1 MILFQFLCRK
11 NVPFLFLI
19 SSLLTCCEWR
29 RFIGRCRRRVCK
41 IGLAAA
47 QANAGGE
54 MAFLGNC
61 LSAQILFLTNAVYP
75 LLLIHI
81 LNVQKSFSKYTSGK
95 TREKGRKMKRKYRV
109 ILIAVCLACIGC
121 LLLACTGNRPSDKN
135 NQNQKD
141 DLEMNGNGEILISVF
156 WPPMKG
162 FTTAEQYDL
171 LKEAGIDLLEWGTD
185 PIFTDPGTLEEML
198 KLCGERGIQVT
209 VADSDFTDL
218 LGKTDEQLRQLA
230 RRYREY
236 DCVAG
241 FYLKDEPSNA
251 NPYGRIARIFREEMP
266 GCLVQLNMLPMGALQ
281 DPKGHAEDWIN
292 AAGPENMSYLSYD
305 QYPFGL
311 EAGSVPQMF
320 ANMNFV
326 REIGLKYGVD
336 TALYLQSVGV
346 INGFRRPTVSE
357 TRYHAS
363 AALAYG
369 YKNLKYFTYMT
380 PVDRGNEEFTDAII
394 RPDGTKSDTFDG
406 IADINRSVKKVSKIL
421 GNLDALEIYHHG
433 RADSATVMLP
443 EDWYLSAGAD
453 QTDFLVS
460 LMKDRVNGRNYL
472 MIVNKD
478 YTNDAKIT
486 FRLQGVSALTDVT
499 GGAEAAAAVPIEN
512 GAFTAEFSA
521 GAFRLYQLEKGV
533 DLTKPYADASAQNLA
548 LEKPIY
554 ASYSVGENGYYA
566 CRANDGTRFSSAS
579 VKGWRYQRTAENR
592 EDPEIYLMVD
602 LKRAVEIN
610 RVDLYPTGAYGTDSF
625 GTYFPVEYSILYSE
639 DGKEW
644 CAAASHITEQPTQ
657 TEIPTVTFDTVSARY
672 VKLVLHQCRQAGG
685 REVAE
690 LAEIE
695 IYHDTGTQEIQKPF
709 VPDETITAENNA
721 ALHKPVTVSSSVENW
736 GWMKSHLTDGNIET
750 GWSSQ
755 IKIHMNDPFGE
766 EWLIVDLQE
775 TYPIDLV
782 LLYPRQ
788 DGTSAYFPKSFK
800 IEVSEDRKNWTEAA
814 RCTEAAGLG
823 ALPRACSFSAVPARY
838 IRVTALEMT
847 DALGGND
854 GYLFQLSEV
863 EVYRQDR
870 S

>member
-1 MILFQFLCRK
+1 
-11 NVPFLFLI
+11 
-19 SSLLTCCEWR
+19 
-29 RFIGRCRRRVCK
+29 
-41 IGLAAA
+41 
-47 QANAGGE
+47 
-54 MAFLGNC
+54 
-61 LSAQILFLTNAVYP
+61 
-75 LLLIHI
+75 
-81 LNVQKSFSKYTSGK
+81 
-95 TREKGRKMKRKYRV
+95 MKRKYRV

-486 FRLQGVSALTDVT
+486 FRLQGVSAPTDVT

-521 GAFRLYQLEKGV
+521 GGFRLYQLEKGV

>member
-1 MILFQFLCRK
+1 
-11 NVPFLFLI
+11 
-19 SSLLTCCEWR
+19 
-29 RFIGRCRRRVCK
+29 
-41 IGLAAA
+41 
-47 QANAGGE
+47 
-54 MAFLGNC
+54 
-61 LSAQILFLTNAVYP
+61 
-75 LLLIHI
+75 
-81 LNVQKSFSKYTSGK
+81 
-95 TREKGRKMKRKYRV
+95 
-109 ILIAVCLACIGC
+109 
-121 LLLACTGNRPSDKN
+121 
-135 NQNQKD
+135 
-141 DLEMNGNGEILISVF
+141 MNGNGEILISVF

-421 GNLDALEIYHHG
+421 GNFRCA
-433 RADSATVMLP
+433 RN
-443 EDWYLSAGAD
+443 LSP
-453 QTDFLVS
+453 
-460 LMKDRVNGRNYL
+460 RPRR
-472 MIVNKD
+472 
-478 YTNDAKIT
+478 
-486 FRLQGVSALTDVT
+486 FRYG
-499 GGAEAAAAVPIEN
+499 
-512 GAFTAEFSA
+512 
-521 GAFRLYQLEKGV
+521 
-533 DLTKPYADASAQNLA
+533 
-548 LEKPIY
+548 Y
-554 ASYSVGENGYYA
+554 ASGGLVFVSRRGS
-566 CRANDGTRFSSAS
+566 DRFSGIADEGS
-579 VKGWRYQRTAENR
+579 R
-592 EDPEIYLMVD
+592 
-602 LKRAVEIN
+602 KRA
-610 RVDLYPTGAYGTDSF
+610 
-625 GTYFPVEYSILYSE
+625 
-639 DGKEW
+639 
-644 CAAASHITEQPTQ
+644 
-657 TEIPTVTFDTVSARY
+657 
-672 VKLVLHQCRQAGG
+672 KLSDDCQ
-685 REVAE
+685 
-690 LAEIE
+690 
-695 IYHDTGTQEIQKPF
+695 
-709 VPDETITAENNA
+709 
-721 ALHKPVTVSSSVENW
+721 
-736 GWMKSHLTDGNIET
+736 
-750 GWSSQ
+750 
-755 IKIHMNDPFGE
+755 
-766 EWLIVDLQE
+766 
-775 TYPIDLV
+775 
-782 LLYPRQ
+782 
-788 DGTSAYFPKSFK
+788 
-800 IEVSEDRKNWTEAA
+800 
-814 RCTEAAGLG
+814 
-823 ALPRACSFSAVPARY
+823 
-838 IRVTALEMT
+838 
-847 DALGGND
+847 
-854 GYLFQLSEV
+854 
-863 EVYRQDR
+863 
-870 S
+870 

>member
-1 MILFQFLCRK
+1 MLRQ
-11 NVPFLFLI
+11 N
-19 SSLLTCCEWR
+19 
-29 RFIGRCRRRVCK
+29 
-41 IGLAAA
+41 
-47 QANAGGE
+47 
-54 MAFLGNC
+54 
-61 LSAQILFLTNAVYP
+61 
-75 LLLIHI
+75 
-81 LNVQKSFSKYTSGK
+81 
-95 TREKGRKMKRKYRV
+95 KRKRWNMRRKYWI
-109 ILIAVCLACIGC
+109 ILIAVCLVCISG
-121 LLLACTGNRPSDKN
+121 LLLACTDSDKN
-135 NQNQKD
+135 KEKD
-141 DLEMNGNGEILISVF
+141 DLKMSGNGEILISVF

-185 PIFTDPGTLEEML
+185 PIFTDPETLEEML
-198 KLCGERGIQVT
+198 KLCGERGLQVT
-209 VADSDFTDL
+209 IADSDFTDL
-218 LGKTDEQLRQLA
+218 LGKTDEQLRELA
-230 RRYREY
+230 RRYRDY

-241 FYLKDEPSNA
+241 FYVKDEPSNA
-251 NPYGRIARIFREEMP
+251 NPYGRVARIFREEMP

-292 AAGPENMSYLSYD
+292 AAGPENISYLSYD

-320 ANMNFV
+320 ANMNLV

-394 RPDGTKSDTFDG
+394 RPDGTKSDTYDG
-406 IADINRSVKKVSKIL
+406 IAEINHSIKKVSKIL

-433 RADSATVMLP
+433 REDSATVMLP
-443 EDWYLSAGAD
+443 EDWYVSAAAD

-460 LMKDRVNGRNYL
+460 LMKDRGSGQNYL

-478 YTNDAKIT
+478 YTNDAEIT
-486 FRLQGVSALTDVT
+486 FRLQGISALTEVT
-499 GGAEAAAAVPIEN
+499 GGEEAAAAVPIEN
-512 GAFTAEFSA
+512 GTFTAEFSA
-521 GAFRLYQLEKGV
+521 GGFRLYQLEKGI

-548 LEKPIY
+548 LDKPIY
-554 ASYSVGENGYYA
+554 ASYSVGENGYYV
-566 CRANDGTRFSSAS
+566 CRANDGTRFSSS
-579 VKGWRYQRTAENR
+579 TIKGWRYQRTTENQD
-592 EDPEIYLMVD
+592 DPEIYLMVD
-602 LKRAVEIN
+602 LMRPVEIN
-610 RVDLYPTGAYGTDSF
+610 RVDLYPTGAFGTDSF
-625 GTYFPVEYSILYSE
+625 GICFPAEYSILYSE

-644 CAAASHITEQPTQ
+644 HAAASHITDQPTQ

-672 VKLVLHQCRQAGG
+672 VKLVLHQCRQVGG
-685 REVAE
+685 SEVAE
-690 LAEIE
+690 IAEIE

-709 VPDETITAENNA
+709 VPDETITAENNV

-736 GWMKSHLTDGNIET
+736 GWMKTHLTDGDIET

-755 IKIHMNDPFGE
+755 IKIHMSDPYGE

-775 TYPIDLV
+775 TYPVDLV

-800 IEVSEDRKNWTEAA
+800 VEVSEDRQNWTEVA
-814 RCTEAAGLG
+814 RYTESASLG
-823 ALPRACSFSAVPARY
+823 ALPRACSFTAVSAQY

-854 GYLFQLSEV
+854 GYLFQLGEI

-870 S
+870 T

>member
-1 MILFQFLCRK
+1 
-11 NVPFLFLI
+11 
-19 SSLLTCCEWR
+19 
-29 RFIGRCRRRVCK
+29 
-41 IGLAAA
+41 
-47 QANAGGE
+47 

-95 TREKGRKMKRKYRV
+95 TREKGQKMKRKYRV
-109 ILIAVCLACIGC
+109 ILIVVCLACIGC
-121 LLLACTGNRPSDKN
+121 LLLACTENRPSDKN

-406 IADINRSVKKVSKIL
+406 IADINRSIKKVSKIL

-521 GAFRLYQLEKGV
+521 GGFRLYQLEKGV

>member
-1 MILFQFLCRK
+1 
-11 NVPFLFLI
+11 
-19 SSLLTCCEWR
+19 
-29 RFIGRCRRRVCK
+29 
-41 IGLAAA
+41 
-47 QANAGGE
+47 
-54 MAFLGNC
+54 
-61 LSAQILFLTNAVYP
+61 
-75 LLLIHI
+75 
-81 LNVQKSFSKYTSGK
+81 
-95 TREKGRKMKRKYRV
+95 
-109 ILIAVCLACIGC
+109 
-121 LLLACTGNRPSDKN
+121 
-135 NQNQKD
+135 
-141 DLEMNGNGEILISVF
+141 MNGNGEILISVF

-521 GAFRLYQLEKGV
+521 GGFRLYQLEKGV

-854 GYLFQLSEV
+854 GYLFQLSEI